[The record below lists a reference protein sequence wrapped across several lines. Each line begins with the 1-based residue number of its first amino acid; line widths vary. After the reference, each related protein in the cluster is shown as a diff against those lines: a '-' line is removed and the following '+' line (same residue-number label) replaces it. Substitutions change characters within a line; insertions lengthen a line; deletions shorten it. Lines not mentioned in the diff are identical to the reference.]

1 MPTRDDGKLAPRFQG
16 ALSLVPLSVDKALSY
31 LGDLKA
37 AADAE
42 GLERLSAWLSAAAQ
56 DKNRERLGAALSLSP
71 HLEGLALRSP
81 RWLEQLFDEEP
92 KARIAALIA
101 SLQAPLSDDATE
113 AGLMAELRQV
123 RNEASFL
130 IALDDL
136 FGAATPLE
144 TTRHLSQLAE
154 AAVARALRFCLS
166 DLHRRG
172 SLRLPNPARPEE
184 GSGLFV
190 LGMGKLGGEELN
202 YSSDIDLIVLF
213 EPEAEAVLDPP
224 ESVEL
229 FSRLARRLVKMIG
242 ERTRDGYVF
251 RTDLRLRPDPSAMPL
266 AVPVPTALVYYEG
279 SGRDWERAA
288 MIKARPIAGDEAA
301 ASAFMRDIAPFV
313 WRRYLDF
320 VAIGD
325 IHAMKMR
332 IDRHRG
338 FESILVAGQ
347 NVKLGR
353 GGIREIEF
361 FAQAQ
366 QLIAGG
372 RNPALRLRRTDEAL
386 ARLGQEGWIE
396 STTAE
401 ELTEAYWFLRRVE
414 HAIQMVA
421 DEQSHTLPETTEE
434 LTRIAKL
441 CNFETLEAFSQA
453 LTRRLETVEARFS
466 SLFADHAPARSQ
478 EGATALL
485 SDAEDEAALHWLSQL
500 GYRRPADVGRIV
512 QGWGA
517 GRYRATRSEAAREQL
532 VRVLPSLL
540 EAFGKG
546 QDPDNA
552 LAGFDR
558 FLQGLPSG
566 LQFFSLIASNPRLLE
581 LLALAITAAP
591 RLADTISLRPHV
603 FDALLDPAFYREIP
617 TRELLRQRLS
627 AFLRDAQFLEERL
640 ARLRIF
646 ASEQRFLVGIRLLAG
661 AIEGE
666 AAGAAFTALA
676 DVVLEVLVEAVEAEF
691 RRAHGRVPG
700 GRLVVLGL
708 GRLGSG
714 ELTASSDVDLMLLYD
729 HDPAAETSDGDRPLP
744 VSTYYTRLT
753 QRLIAALTSPM
764 ADGVLYEVDF
774 RLRPSG
780 NKGPLA
786 THIDAFRKYQR
797 EAWTWE
803 RMALTRS
810 RVLSGETD
818 FAGEI
823 RQAIREAIES
833 HAQDPL
839 LRYDVADMRAR
850 LDVQKPP
857 RGTLDLKRLAGGLT
871 DLEFIAQWAILTGT
885 VPLDLIGRPTEQV
898 LRELARRLPDR
909 ADADGLPAAMADF
922 TRIVQL
928 VRLGPGTAFN
938 VSDLPAGLADR
949 LARSL
954 DLADQSGIEPHIADL
969 AERVRAAFCAL
980 IPFEG
985 AGDDKLPRS

>member
-1 MPTRDDGKLAPRFQG
+1 MNHESPTALRIGGTLPLAP
-16 ALSLVPLSVDKALSY
+16 LSPDKERSCLADLAAAAET
-31 LGDLKA
+31 GDLP
-37 AADAE
+37 
-42 GLERLSAWLSAAAQ
+42 RLAAWLGAAGA
-56 DKNRERLGAALSLSP
+56 DRERLGAALSLSS
-71 HLEGLALRSP
+71 HLEGLALRAP
-81 RWLEQLFDEEP
+81 HWLDRLFDEDAGERVE
-92 KARIAALIA
+92 AIIAALTAPVPEGA
-101 SLQAPLSDDATE
+101 SE
-113 AGLMAELRQV
+113 AGLMTELRQAK
-123 RNEASFL
+123 NEASLL
-130 IALDDL
+130 IALRDL
-136 FGAATPLE
+136 FGAASPDV

-154 AAVARALRFCLS
+154 SAVTRAVRFGLL

-172 SLRLPNPARPEE
+172 QLKLPDLDTPER

-202 YSSDIDLIVLF
+202 YSSDIDLVVLF
-213 EPEAEAVLDPP
+213 EPEAEAVVDPP
-224 ESVEL
+224 ESVEMY
-229 FSRLARRLVKMIG
+229 SRLARRLVKMIG
-242 ERTRDGYVF
+242 ERTKDGYVF

-288 MIKARPIAGDEAA
+288 MIKARPIAGDGEAA
-301 ASAFMRDIAPFV
+301 AAFMRDITPFV

-338 FESILVAGQ
+338 FESIMVAGQ

-386 ARLGQEGWIE
+386 ARLAQEGWIE
-396 STTAE
+396 ADAARE
-401 ELTEAYWFLRRVE
+401 MTEAYWFLRRVE
-414 HAIQMVA
+414 HAVQMVA
-421 DEQSHTLPETTEE
+421 DEQTHTLPEAPDD
-434 LTRIAKL
+434 LTRIARL
-441 CNFETLEAFSQA
+441 CNFETLDSFSQA
-453 LTRRLETVEARFS
+453 LIERLETVEARFS
-466 SLFADHAPARSQ
+466 ALFAEHAPAKCD
-478 EGATALL
+478 EGAIALL
-485 SDAEDEAALHWLSQL
+485 SDPEDAAALAWLERV
-500 GYRRPADVGRIV
+500 GYRRTADIGRIV
-512 QGWGA
+512 HGWAG
-517 GRYRATRSEAAREQL
+517 GRYRATRSEAARDQL

-540 EAFGKG
+540 EAFARGR
-546 QDPDNA
+546 DPDAA

-558 FLQGLPSG
+558 FLAGLPSG

-581 LLALAITAAP
+581 LLALAISSAP

-617 TRELLRQRLS
+617 THSLLCERLS
-627 AFLRDAQFLEERL
+627 VFLRDATFIEERL

-676 DVVLEVLVEAVEAEF
+676 DAVLEALIEAVEAEF
-691 RRAHGRVPG
+691 RRAHGSVPG

-744 VSTYYTRLT
+744 VSTYYARLT
-753 QRLIAALTSPM
+753 QRLIAALTAPM

-810 RVLSGETD
+810 RPL
-818 FAGEI
+818 AGDGALTEEI
-823 RQAIREAIES
+823 RDAIRQAIES
-833 HAQDPL
+833 HASDPL

-850 LDVQKPP
+850 LEVQKPA
-857 RGTLDLKRLAGGLT
+857 RGPLDLKRLAGGLT
-871 DLEFIAQWAILTGT
+871 DLEFIAQWAILSGI
-885 VPLDLIGRPTEQV
+885 VPLDQIGCSTERV
-898 LRELARRLPDR
+898 LADLARRRPDLPGTE
-909 ADADGLPAAMADF
+909 ALPGAMADL

-928 VRLGPGTAFN
+928 LRLGPGTAFK
-938 VSDLPAGLADR
+938 VADLPTGLAER
-949 LARSL
+949 VARSL
-954 DLADQSGIEPHIADL
+954 DLADASGIEPHIADL
-969 AERVRAAFCAL
+969 AERVRASFGAL

-985 AGDDKLPRS
+985 AGDDRLPRG